1 MRARGNLT
9 RLAVSALTL
18 GVAQLAPATPI
29 TLDRSFAGNIDFV
42 TTAATFRTQPD
53 GVDSCSLSATPVA
66 ATLSGIPAGSTIR
79 GAFLYWGG
87 SGPTP
92 DNTVTL
98 DGQPVTASRQ
108 FTETFNQAGV
118 NFLYFGGVA
127 DISNQVITKGNASY
141 SVGDLTVTN
150 TDLGP
155 GEEYCTRAAVVAGW
169 GMLVVYENPTEDF
182 RVVNVFDGL
191 QFFRGNAITLSPS
204 NFRVPNSPVN
214 GKQAVLTWEGDTGNS
229 ATLGGFSENL
239 IFNGTPLTDAFN
251 PLNNQFNST
260 INTLGSNT
268 SFGVDLD
275 TYSIDALISPGDTSA
290 NTTYSSGRDLVLL
303 AMEAIS
309 VTNTPSSDLAISKTV
324 SQTLRDGAN
333 GQYQILVNNNGPLNE
348 PGPIV
353 VTDTLDNRLT
363 FDGFSGSGWNCSAVG
378 QTLTC
383 TQPGPLGDGVAL
395 PPLLIDVDVQAGT
408 DGQIIPNTATVSG
421 QNFDNVAAND
431 SSTTNTPVISG
442 PGSPPLVVGVCET
455 FDGGGLNNWNI
466 SGPGEA
472 GTSAQTANS
481 APDSMFLSERQV
493 TVTSIPINAA
503 PGLIFVEA
511 WIRRGAD
518 AFSENPEAGEDLIIE
533 FLDQNNNWITLETFP
548 GGGPQGEI
556 FTRQYTMPASAEHS
570 NFRLRFTLT
579 GGSGNNF
586 DFWHVDDVCLTGRP
600 DIAVTKLSSSA
611 SANPGSVVRYSIQV
625 QNMGNGPAQ
634 NITLDDDFNR
644 FLFFRLDTFGAN
656 QPFQLVDGVP
666 ASGVTLG
673 TVSYSDDDGATFT
686 YTPASGAGGAPAGFD
701 GLITDFNALIN
712 GTLPAGGSFTLNYD
726 AAIR

>member
-1 MRARGNLT
+1 MRLRIPYLPVT
-9 RLAVSALTL
+9 AVALLLFAGTS
-18 GVAQLAPATPI
+18 QATPI

-42 TTAATFRTQPD
+42 TTAATFRTQSD
-53 GVDSCSLSATPVA
+53 AGDSCALAGGPVA
-66 ATLSGIPAGSTIR
+66 ATLSGIPPGSTIR

-98 DGQPVTASRQ
+98 DGQPITATRQ
-108 FTETFNQAGV
+108 FTETFNQLGL
-118 NFLYFGGVA
+118 NFLYFGGAA
-127 DISNQVITKGNASY
+127 DITSQVSAKGNGSY
-141 SVGDLTVTN
+141 SVGDLTVAN

-155 GEEYCTRAAVVAGW
+155 GQEYCTRAAVVAGW
-169 GMLVVYENPTEDF
+169 GMLVVYENPAEDF
-182 RVVNVFDGL
+182 RVVNIFDGL
-191 QFFRGNAITLSPS
+191 QFFRGNAITLTPS

-214 GKQAVLTWEGDTGNS
+214 GKQAVLTWEGDTANS
-229 ATLGGFSENL
+229 APLGGFTENL
-239 IFNGTPLTDAFN
+239 VFNGTALTDAFN
-251 PLNNQFNST
+251 PANNQFNST

-275 TYSIDALISPGDTSA
+275 TYPIDALINPGDTSA
-290 NTTYSSGRDLVLL
+290 TTTYSSGGDLVLL

-324 SQTLRDGAN
+324 SQTLSDGAN
-333 GQYQILVNNNGPLNE
+333 GQYQLLVNNNGPLNE

-363 FDGFSGSGWNCSAVG
+363 FDSVSGAGWNCNLVG

-383 TQPGPLGDGVAL
+383 TQPGPLAAGVAL

-408 DGQIIPNTATVSG
+408 DGQIIPNTATVAG

-442 PGSPPLVVGVCET
+442 PGSPPLVVGSCET
-455 FDGGGLNNWNI
+455 FDGGGLNNWNVA
-466 SGPGEA
+466 GTGEA

-481 APDSMFLSERQV
+481 APDSMFLSEQAV
-493 TVTSIPINAA
+493 TVTSIPVNAA
-503 PGLIFVEA
+503 PGLLFMEV
-511 WIRRGAD
+511 WVRRGAD
-518 AFSENPEAGEDLIIE
+518 AFSENPEPNENLIVE
-533 FLDQNNNWITLETFP
+533 FLDQNSNWITLETFP
-548 GGGPQGEI
+548 GGGAQGEI
-556 FTRQYTMPASAEHS
+556 FTRQYSMPASAEHS
-570 NFRLRFTLT
+570 NFRVRFTLT

-586 DFWHVDDVCLTGRP
+586 DFWHVDDLCLTGRP
-600 DIAVTKLSSSA
+600 NIAVTKMSSSV
-611 SANPGSVVRYSIQV
+611 SANPGSIVRYSIQV

-634 NITLDDDFNR
+634 TISLDDDFSR
-644 FLFFRLDTFGAN
+644 FLFFRLDTFGAG

-666 ASGVTLG
+666 ASGVSLG
-673 TVSYSDDDGATFT
+673 TVSYSDDDGTTFT
-686 YTPASGAGGAPAGFD
+686 YVPASGAGGAPAGFD
-701 GLITDFNALIN
+701 GVLTDFRAIIN